1 MDNLFQAG
9 LRMLYDRV
17 MLNLKV
23 VILLVVS
30 YFACGVVGHSNH
42 YAIEIELSNHF
53 VGEMTTTVTVYG

>member
-1 MDNLFQAG
+1 
-9 LRMLYDRV
+9 MLYDRV
-17 MLNLKV
+17 LLNLKV